1 MIEFLK
7 MLVISAAVGGLLGIE
22 REKKTIAVAGMR
34 TFMLASM
41 FGTLSVFMADALG
54 ERYFIPIAFSG
65 VILITLL
72 AGIIKNYKLN
82 DIGITTPIALLLA
95 FLLGILV
102 GKGYFLESLAGSV
115 IITAVLVSKKY
126 SVEFSEA
133 LTHQEIVNALEFGII
148 VFVLYPIV
156 PDKTIVFFNPKIL
169 VLVIILV
176 ASIGFA
182 GFIALRRI
190 GAERGLPVIGALGG
204 LVNSE
209 ATTSALAARVKEDE
223 ELASPALL
231 GVVLTNVV
239 MLGRNLVIAGFI
251 SLAVLKQMLLPQ
263 LIMIAAGMLYSYF
276 LKPKKGPKD
285 VYISLESP
293 FAILPAVKFAVLFSI
308 TSLVVNYLKDFGVG
322 IVYGAAVLG
331 GLVSSAAVTASLA
344 SLSAGN
350 ALDLGVAASGC
361 VLSAVGSTFG
371 KLIISRISGPAA
383 LTGELSKPML
393 VIIFIGLAALAL
405 ARAQV

>member
-22 REKKTIAVAGMR
+22 REKKAMAVAGMR

-41 FGTLSVFMADALG
+41 FGTFSVFIADTLG
-54 ERYFIPIAFSG
+54 EMYFVPIAFSG
-65 VILITLL
+65 IILITLL
-72 AGIIKNYKLN
+72 VGIIKNYKLN
-82 DIGITTPIALLLA
+82 DIGITTPVALLLA

-115 IITAVLVSKKY
+115 IITAVLVSKRY

-156 PDKTIVFFNPKIL
+156 PDRTVFFLNPKIL
-169 VLVIILV
+169 VLVVILV

-182 GFIALRRI
+182 GFIALRKI
-190 GAERGLPVIGALGG
+190 GAERGLPITGVLGG

-209 ATTSALAARVKEDE
+209 ATTSALAARVREKE
-223 ELASPALL
+223 ELMSPALL

-263 LIMIAAGMLYSYF
+263 VAMIAAGMLYSYF
-276 LKPKKGPKD
+276 LKPEKGPKD
-285 VYISLESP
+285 VQISLESP
-293 FAILPAVKFAVLFSI
+293 FAILPAVKFAALFSV
-308 TSLVVNYLKDFGVG
+308 TSLVVNYLKDFGAG
-322 IVYGAAVLG
+322 GVYAAAVLG
-331 GLVSSAAVTASLA
+331 GVVSSAAVTASMA
-344 SLSAGN
+344 SLGAVN
-350 ALDLGVAASGC
+350 ALSINIAAAGC
-361 VLSAVGSTFG
+361 VLSAVGSAFG
-371 KLIISRISGPAA
+371 KLIISRVNGSPAF
-383 LTGELSKPML
+383 TNELSKLML
-393 VIIFIGLAALAL
+393 ATALIGLVALAL
-405 ARAQV
+405 ART